1 MATDG
6 PSVYSSDFFKTWETF
21 ADEINLVFQA
31 GAAEAQTRPIAVK
44 QTQYVLAN
52 MAIAKLL
59 RDVGQPHVAAHFH
72 TMAEALQ
79 DVVDGISHP
88 LFKVEKIDKLAT
100 AKRGRR
106 NDTSE
111 TWRIRSSLCIGVE
124 YLIAGGLDQ
133 SAAVAFVVKKHRIQ
147 LANLLRPG
155 TDLKSS
161 LPTWLKT
168 FATDATSNVVALSA
182 YKDGM
187 RMLSEVRAHEAPPN
201 IRLAGERLAEAAAA
215 RAAKL
220 VKI

>member
-1 MATDG
+1 MEAES
-6 PSVYSSDFFKTWETF
+6 PSVYSSEFFKTWETF

-44 QTQYVLAN
+44 QTQYILAN
-52 MAIAKLL
+52 LAIAKLL
-59 RDVGQPHVAAHFH
+59 RDVGQPQVAAHFH

-79 DVVDGISHP
+79 DVVEGISHP
-88 LFKVEKIDKLAT
+88 LFKVEKIDKLA
-100 AKRGRR
+100 AGKRGRQ

-124 YLIAGGLDQ
+124 FLIAGGLDQ
-133 SAAVAFVVKKHRIQ
+133 SAAVAFVVKKHRTQ
-147 LANLLRPG
+147 LTNLLRPG

-168 FATDATSNVVALSA
+168 FATDATSNVVALSS
-182 YKDGM
+182 YKEGM
-187 RMLSEVRAHEAPPN
+187 RGLSEIRAHEAPQN
-201 IRLAGERLAEAAAA
+201 IRLVGERLVEAAAV

-220 VKI
+220 IKI